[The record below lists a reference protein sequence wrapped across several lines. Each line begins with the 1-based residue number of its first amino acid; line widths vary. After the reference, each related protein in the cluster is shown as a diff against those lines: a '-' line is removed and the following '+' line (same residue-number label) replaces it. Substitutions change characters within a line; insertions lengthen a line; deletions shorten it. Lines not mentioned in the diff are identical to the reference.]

1 MLLRRASAALQRVP
15 HQRLLST
22 QVVAPGNAG
31 PPTASPGLS
40 ELSER
45 AGFVPRPPEPEKD
58 PSPGFRGG
66 KALFIFFLCNAIPFS
81 ALMYYLREQ
90 REKRTEL
97 AMLTL
102 PRAPEEVAAE
112 VLRVIRTSAVC
123 FLLQDSQVASHA
135 LRVDPHLPEATA
147 YVPPTG
153 PLPLVPQ
160 MERNFLTERFG
171 ETIRGRWE
179 NFSECGTGKA
189 KFFSGYPA
197 VFREVLGQYGG
208 HLANVGVT
216 VWPGSCGHGVIVLA
230 TTHCSIEHSIS
241 AR

>member
-160 MERNFLTERFG
+160 MERNFLTDLLE
-171 ETIRGRWE
+171 
-179 NFSECGTGKA
+179 S
-189 KFFSGYPA
+189 PQ
-197 VFREVLGQYGG
+197 VLGLGFLHFALQRTSPEAQAILQGRRTRRD
-208 HLANVGVT
+208 AN
-216 VWPGSCGHGVIVLA
+216 
-230 TTHCSIEHSIS
+230 TTEA
-241 AR
+241 ARDEG